1 VAVSTGQAV
10 TAVTERLPQ
19 AEPLSR
25 PDWRERALAWRDNLL
40 RQPAFQRWAARFPL
54 TRPIARRRA
63 RALFDICAG
72 FVYSQTLFAC
82 LELDLFTL
90 LAGPPLTLTEVSV
103 RTGLDEPATE
113 RLLRAAMSLRLVE
126 PRQRDRFGLGPLGA
140 PLVGNMALRS
150 LVEHHA
156 LFYDDLRD
164 PVGVL
169 RRNRRGATA
178 ISQYFAYASA
188 DEPRAIRLERAAPY
202 SALMAAT
209 IAPLTHEILDAYSLE
224 SHRCLMDVGGGEG
237 VFVREVARRYP
248 DLALMVF
255 ELPAVAA
262 LAASRL
268 AADGLSDRVAL
279 HCGSFH
285 TEALPG
291 GADLI
296 TLIRV
301 LLDHGDDAAL
311 DILRRVRAALPR
323 GGVVL
328 IAEPMAGLKGTEV
341 VGDAYFGFYLAA
353 MGAGRAR
360 RPAELQDLLHRAGF
374 SSSSVLKTRYP
385 LNSGLIAATR

>member
-1 VAVSTGQAV
+1 MGEAV
-10 TAVTERLPQ
+10 TAVSETLTR
-19 AEPLSR
+19 AAPLGA
-25 PDWRERALAWRDNLL
+25 PDWRERALAWRDAVL

-54 TRPIARRRA
+54 TRAIARRRA
-63 RALFDICAG
+63 RGLFDLCAG

-82 LELDLFTL
+82 LELDLFTT
-90 LAGPPLTLTEVSV
+90 LADGSLDLSEVSA
-103 RTGLDEPATE
+103 RTGLDEAATE
-113 RLLRAAMSLRLVE
+113 RLLRAAVSLRLIE
-126 PRQRDRFGLGPLGA
+126 PRPRDRYGLGPLGA

-164 PVGVL
+164 PVGIL

-178 ISQYFAYASA
+178 ISQYFAYAST
-188 DEPRAIRLERAAPY
+188 DEPRTMRLDRAAPY
-202 SALMAAT
+202 SALMSAT
-209 IAPLTHEILDAYSLE
+209 IAPLTHEVLDAYSLE
-224 SHRCLMDVGGGEG
+224 SHRCLLDVGGGEG

-248 DLALMVF
+248 DLALMIF

-268 AADGLSDRVAL
+268 AADGLGDRVGL
-279 HCGSFH
+279 HSGSFH
-285 TEALPG
+285 TDPLPG
-291 GADLI
+291 GADLV

-301 LLDHGDDAAL
+301 LLDHGDAAAL
-311 DILRRVRAALPR
+311 EILRRVRAALPR

-328 IAEPMAGLKGTEV
+328 IAEPMAGLKGAEV

-360 RPAELQDLLHRAGF
+360 HPAELKDLLRRAGF

-385 LNSGLIAATR
+385 LHSGLIVATR